1 MRRCLQ
7 IDRVRT
13 QVACALLMMFGGAG
27 SARGAI
33 VFAPPDDS
41 VDAANELKGIE
52 RELADRNYAAAAKRL
67 DLLLAARGHPLASLS
82 EGTLTSI
89 AAWVDQIAGEP
100 RKALAAACEAGA
112 GAAARQALESVRNGR
127 AVRPEDFYV

>member
-13 QVACALLMMFGGAG
+13 QVACVLLMMFWAAG

-67 DLLLAARGHPLASLS
+67 DLLLAARGHPLASLT
-82 EGTLTSI
+82 EGTLTAI
-89 AAWVDQIAGEP
+89 AAWVDQIAGQP
-100 RKALAAACEAGA
+100 RKALAAACVAGA
-112 GAAARQALESVRNGR
+112 GG
-127 AVRPEDFYV
+127 AVRHDCRSLRDGRLV